1 MTAAFAAFWMQTAV
15 IRALFAAVC
24 IQNAGVEIVRLGCG
38 RDV

>member
-24 IQNAGVEIVRLGCG
+24 IQNARLRSCGLGCG
-38 RDV
+38 QDV